1 MAEERN
7 KERIGEAWAM
17 HRNGN
22 HTGAIE
28 IFEDIVRNY
37 PEEIDALYGLG
48 LARRSDGDAPA
59 STEAFNKALTIANE
73 RLSTL
78 DGGADVTANLLDS
91 DDDDRLLMLR
101 RMISQRIEELEARN
115 DT

>member
-17 HRNGN
+17 HRQGN
-22 HTGAIE
+22 HAGAIE

-48 LARRSDGDAPA
+48 LARRSDGNAQA
-59 STEAFNKALTIANE
+59 STEAFNKALTITKE
-73 RLSTL
+73 RLRAL
-78 DGGADVTANLLDS
+78 DGGTEVTTNMLDS
-91 DDDDRLLMLR
+91 HDDDRLLMLR
-101 RMISQRIEELEARN
+101 RMISQRIEELEARSEA
-115 DT
+115 